1 MARRVCELFALV
13 TLAPILAVFAG
24 PTRAET
30 YPARSVRMI
39 VPFAAAGPTDVIG
52 RIVAQKLSEDLGQQ
66 FYVENVPGGGGNT
79 GTAQAA
85 KAPADGYTILVVS
98 TGFII
103 NPSLYPK
110 IPYDPFK
117 DFAPVTLIAASP
129 NVLSVTPSVPAKSVQ
144 ELIAL
149 IKANPGKYSFAQP
162 GTGSTPHLSGEL
174 FKLSFGLDLVMVPFT
189 GAGPAITST
198 IGGHTPI
205 AFTALPPALAS
216 IQEGK
221 LRGLAVLTGKRVTGL
236 PDVPTMA
243 EAGVPDQEADTLTG
257 IVVPVGTP
265 PEIVELLHR
274 EIVKIVALPDV
285 QEKLTAL
292 GFISIADTPAEF
304 AARLKSEFAKWAKV
318 IKDAGI
324 KAD

>member
-1 MARRVCELFALV
+1 MARRIRKLVALV
-13 TLAPILAVFAG
+13 TLAPMLAIFAG
-24 PTRAET
+24 PAGAET
-30 YPARSVRMI
+30 YPARAVRMI

-52 RIVAQKLSEDLGQQ
+52 RIIAQKLSEDLGQQ

-85 KAPADGYTILVVS
+85 KSPADGYTILVVS

-103 NPSLYPK
+103 NPSLYAK

-117 DFAPVTLIAASP
+117 DFSPVTLIAASP
-129 NVLSVTPSVPAKSVQ
+129 NVLTVAPSVPAKSVQ

-149 IKANPGKYSFAQP
+149 IKANTGKYSFAQP

-221 LRGLAVLTGKRVTGL
+221 LRGLAVLIGKRVAGL

-265 PEIVELLHR
+265 PEIVDLLHR

-285 QEKLTAL
+285 QEKLAAL
-292 GFISIADTPAEF
+292 GFIAIADTPAEF

-324 KAD
+324 KVD